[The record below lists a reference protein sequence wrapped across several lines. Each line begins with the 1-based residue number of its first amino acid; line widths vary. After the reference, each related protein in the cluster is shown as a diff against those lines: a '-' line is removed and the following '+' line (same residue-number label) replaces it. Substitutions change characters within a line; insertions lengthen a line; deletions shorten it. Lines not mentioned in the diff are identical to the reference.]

1 MDKNMQLLQQHNTCM
16 VAQCDVEQ
24 LTHRQNVSQII
35 ESNEYMYNSTK
46 SREKL
51 MPLTAKENDESALT
65 EHLFSSM
72 SAATVQEKGLQE
84 STSYTIQ

>member
-1 MDKNMQLLQQHNTCM
+1 MKLLQQQSTGM
-16 VAQCDVEQ
+16 VAQCDIEQ

-35 ESNEYMYNSTK
+35 ESNMHMYNSTK

-51 MPLTAKENDESALT
+51 MPLAAKENDESALT

-72 SAATVQEKGLQE
+72 SVATLQEKGVQE